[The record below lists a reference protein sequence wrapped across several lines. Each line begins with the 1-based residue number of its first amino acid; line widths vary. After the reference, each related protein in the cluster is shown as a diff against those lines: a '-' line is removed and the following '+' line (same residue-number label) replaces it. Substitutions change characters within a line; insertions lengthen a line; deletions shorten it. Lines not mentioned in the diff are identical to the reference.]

1 MILSFETIQ
10 NKKNTLDSLLPKYP
24 MVTDK
29 NSRWDDIVQA
39 ELCDLSHLNHSFKNL
54 SKEELSFL
62 LGESLISFGELK
74 IMMIEKSKELH
85 KRGKEESKKDRYE
98 VYKEVEKLKNIKK
111 LVKTLTKEKFDSIFK
126 SNKKYRKLFP
136 SLYRLELSLM
146 DELFPYFYNYLS
158 SNKVEVFEEIKNDY
172 KFDDLL
178 SEFTFDEEL
187 SNSLL
192 EIKERTDK
200 VTENALVLIRSLSDT
215 WTIDNKLLLKNL
227 TKELKS

>member
-10 NKKNTLDSLLPKYP
+10 EKKNTLDSLLPKYP

-29 NSRWDDIVQA
+29 NYRWDDIVQA

-62 LGESLISFGELK
+62 LGESLISFDELK
-74 IMMIEKSKELH
+74 ERMIEKSKELY

-98 VYKEVEKLKNIKK
+98 VYKEVEKLKNVKK
-111 LVKTLTKEKFDSIFK
+111 LVKSLTKKKFDSMFK
-126 SNKKYRKLFP
+126 SNKKYLKLFP

-158 SNKVEVFEEIKNDY
+158 FNKIEVFDDIVMDSN
-172 KFDDLL
+172 FDDLL
-178 SEFTFDEEL
+178 SEFTFDEER

-192 EIKERTDK
+192 EIKRRTDR